1 MCGSLLN
8 ILFHFW
14 ENKKEKKKGRK
25 WGKRKKDIDQ
35 GERRKN
41 EWIDIDMMNLIDYS

>member
-14 ENKKEKKKGRK
+14 ENKKEKKEEHGEKGRK
-25 WGKRKKDIDQ
+25 TLIKEKEARI
-35 GERRKN
+35 N
-41 EWIDIDMMNLIDYS
+41 E